1 MNLYELTDE
10 YLRLQD
16 RLETEAEDNDGAVR
30 DDLLSELVNAEGN
43 VNDKIESCAKVI
55 KNLEAERSAVGE
67 EIARLDKKQVSLDKN
82 IERLKKAV
90 VGAMERLGA
99 QKVKTP
105 LFTIYPR
112 ENVSV
117 AFEDEKK
124 LPREFC
130 ASEVVTKYKPDRVA
144 MRKYIQ
150 AGGEILGVWLVKS
163 KSLQIR

>member
-16 RLETEAEDNDGAVR
+16 RLETEAEENDGVVS
-30 DDLLSELVNAEGN
+30 DDLLSELMSAEGN
-43 VNDKIESCAKVI
+43 VNAKIESCAKVI
-55 KNLEAERSAVGE
+55 KNLEAERNAVDE
-67 EIARLDKKQVSLDKN
+67 EMARLGKKQGSLDKN

-90 VGAMERLGA
+90 VGAMERFGT

-105 LFTIYPR
+105 LFTIYSR

-130 ASEVVTKYKPDRVA
+130 ASEIVTKYKPDRVA

-150 AGGEILGVWLVKS
+150 AGGEIPGVWLVKS